1 MPTSAS
7 WVVFFFSIVAV
18 VARPRV
24 AGIAAHPAVA
34 ALLGAFAMLLLG
46 GLRPAE
52 VVNALSEL
60 WRPLVGVASIIASAA
75 VARRTGLLD
84 AVVATFAR
92 AARESVSRAFLAVFV
107 SSYAFAA
114 ILNNDAAVLV
124 LAPGVAI
131 AARRLFPERPH
142 LVVPFSFAVFSAAG
156 VAPLVLS
163 NPMNLVVATRC
174 GLGFNAYAARMIPA
188 SLAVA
193 AVTYAML
200 RWHFYGMFDDDFPAS
215 GEVDATSPKVDRG
228 AIALV
233 VITLAAHPVGS
244 ALGGPTWAI
253 ALLGATALASWCVK
267 RRLLRAIDLVREIE
281 WGILVFLFGMF
292 LQVEALQRAGLTERV
307 RALYASLTP
316 TDGSRAVGVAL
327 VSALGSAIFNNH
339 PMALVNA
346 AALGGDSAAAQRD
359 VLAALVGGD
368 LGPRLLPIGS
378 LAGLLWLDALRRQGI
393 RVSFRTFARVGLV
406 TTIPSVIIGALVVE
420 ALSRTSP

>member
-75 VARRTGLLD
+75 
-84 AVVATFAR
+84 
-92 AARESVSRAFLAVFV
+92 
-107 SSYAFAA
+107 
-114 ILNNDAAVLV
+114 
-124 LAPGVAI
+124 
-131 AARRLFPERPH
+131 
-142 LVVPFSFAVFSAAG
+142 
-156 VAPLVLS
+156 
-163 NPMNLVVATRC
+163 
-174 GLGFNAYAARMIPA
+174 
-188 SLAVA
+188 
-193 AVTYAML
+193 
-200 RWHFYGMFDDDFPAS
+200 
-215 GEVDATSPKVDRG
+215 
-228 AIALV
+228 
-233 VITLAAHPVGS
+233 
-244 ALGGPTWAI
+244 
-253 ALLGATALASWCVK
+253 
-267 RRLLRAIDLVREIE
+267 
-281 WGILVFLFGMF
+281 
-292 LQVEALQRAGLTERV
+292 
-307 RALYASLTP
+307 
-316 TDGSRAVGVAL
+316 VAL